1 VLTVVFESPGYLF
14 LLLLLP
20 VGVYFRHFW
29 PQRGGKLPFAYRVW
43 NARGFVPS
51 FFARRAVF
59 ALAVISFWSA
69 VVALV
74 LALGGPA
81 DVTRE
86 RVFLNRGIDIMIVLD
101 ESPSMAA
108 RDFAPVHR
116 FESARDTIRRFVER
130 RENDSIG
137 LVSFGAEA
145 ALRVPPT
152 TDYTKLAE
160 ALEGLRIMELGDGTA
175 IGMGIALG
183 ALHLRSSDAPEKVM
197 ILLTDGENN
206 AGEVPPETAARVA
219 TEIGIRIYTIGIG
232 SETEAPIEFTDPQTG
247 QVYRGT
253 FEGGFDE
260 AILREIAE
268 LSGGA
273 YFYAGTSGTLES
285 VFEAIDSIEAT
296 EKRVRIEVN
305 TEPRH
310 RLLIIFALGALLL
323 DFFIRKLLLREV
335 L

>member
-1 VLTVVFESPGYLF
+1 MVFETPGYLF
-14 LLLLLP
+14 LLLLVP
-20 VGVYFRHFW
+20 VGIYVRHVW
-29 PQRGGKLPFAYRVW
+29 RGRGGKLRFAYRVW
-43 NARGFVPS
+43 NARGFAPAL
-51 FFARRAVF
+51 FARRVVF
-59 ALAVISFWSA
+59 GLGILAFWAGVIAFI
-69 VVALV
+69 

-81 DVTRE
+81 EVTRE
-86 RVFLNRGIDIMIVLD
+86 RVYLNRGIDMMVVLD

-108 RDFAPVHR
+108 QDFAPVNR
-116 FESARDTIRRFVER
+116 FETARETIRRFAER
-130 RENDSIG
+130 RENDPIG
-137 LVSFGAEA
+137 LVSFGRDA

-152 TDYTKLAE
+152 TDYEKLMDVLDE
-160 ALEGLRIMELGDGTA
+160 LRIMELGDGTA

-197 ILLTDGENN
+197 ILLTDGKNN
-206 AGEVPPETAARVA
+206 AGEVPADTAARVA

-232 SETEAPIEFTDPQTG
+232 SDTRTPIEFTNPETG

-260 AILREIAE
+260 ALLREIAE

-285 VFEAIDSIEAT
+285 VFEAIDSIETT
-296 EKRVRIEVN
+296 EKRVRIEVK

-310 RLLIIFALGALLL
+310 RLLILIGIIGLLFDFA
-323 DFFIRKLLLREV
+323 IRKLLLREV